1 MKPRGCTPLAQTL
14 LYSMHNMPCTDK
26 YHRNIII
33 VITDGEPDNYQF
45 ARDMLAKAKSLD
57 IEVYALRI
65 APNQGRLKDLFEEQV
80 DMLNAS
86 ELPDAMTTLLADK
99 IFNCR

>member
-1 MKPRGCTPLAQTL
+1 M
-14 LYSMHNMPCTDK
+14 SCTDK

-45 ARDMLAKAKSLD
+45 ARDMLAKAKSMD

-65 APNQGRLKDLFEEQV
+65 APNQGRLTDLFEEHV
-80 DMLNAS
+80 DMSDAS
-86 ELPDAMTTLLADK
+86 ELPEALTTLLADK
-99 IFNCR
+99 VFNYQ